1 MDTFDAE
8 GATGSRPARIT
19 KYKGEPLRRFQVKQ
33 SHLKNAA
40 AEVELCVEEWQMVLV
55 DPNGR
60 LLQTVKL
67 RDIVCWSGSD
77 ERLNL
82 LLTTFDRVSLK
93 VRLDDSMSKD
103 TDKVCDRAVSI
114 MPLRVLLPT

>member
-8 GATGSRPARIT
+8 GASSPGRIT

-33 SHLKNAA
+33 YHLKNVP
-40 AEVELCVEEWQMVLV
+40 EDVELCVEEWQMVLV
-55 DPNGR
+55 DPNAR

-82 LLTTFDRVSLK
+82 LLTTFDRLSLK

-103 TDKVCDRAVSI
+103 TDKVCDRGMSN
-114 MPLRVLLPT
+114 MTLPVFFPT